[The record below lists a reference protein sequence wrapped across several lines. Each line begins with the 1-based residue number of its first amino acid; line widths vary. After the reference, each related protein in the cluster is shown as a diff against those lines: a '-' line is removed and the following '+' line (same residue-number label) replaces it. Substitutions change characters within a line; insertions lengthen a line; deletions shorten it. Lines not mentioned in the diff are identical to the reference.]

1 MEVLTMKTISLKI
14 KSSDTTLPLLKNAI
28 DREKRIIMESL
39 RITKGKVKKLSESLV
54 VNVNKLING
63 KVKHTEIN
71 DMALIELEGE
81 VEIMKRLE
89 KELKEFESIKICK

>member
-1 MEVLTMKTISLKI
+1 MKTISLKI

-39 RITKGKVKKLSESLV
+39 RITKDKVKKLSESLG

>member
-1 MEVLTMKTISLKI
+1 MFTLKTISLKI

-39 RITKGKVKKLSESLV
+39 RITKDKVKRLSESLGV
-54 VNVNKLING
+54 DINKLMSG
-63 KVKHTEIN
+63 KIEHTEAN
-71 DMALIELEGE
+71 DMELIELEGE

-89 KELKEFESIKICK
+89 KELKEFKSIEICK